1 MHTVPEHRA
10 LRLDLVI
17 TPFSWLSPYPL
28 LVFSQHLF
36 AMSSSDPDVWLRE
49 LARSGLSVSAQHDLL
64 TSLAQA
70 VADREKFFP
79 SESSPYLCR
88 VRQLLSAAFLPQS
101 GPLIVSVNS
110 DAVPETLSRSQCWQ
124 LLHLEFS
131 LLDSKRRPV
140 SRVHDIVTDVI
151 GLLTSSEFPL
161 HIPPRWLV
169 ELFSDLA
176 RLTSLRM
183 ESNGWSL
190 SPPRTLDQASQA
202 YLDAVLVNI
211 ENDRRRSQRQLLS
224 FTSGD
229 SEELAD
235 SSKQSLLPPLA
246 DAIVPPIP
254 PSFPLDFR
262 PRFWLAPQRVDT
274 PKRVRT
280 EADSWSESDDAR
292 RDTKRRVSENG
303 GTIPEEPAPGETAT
317 RLRWSPTTPPLEV
330 ELENKG
336 NRVSLAIVP
345 SVVPPIAASLG
356 TSHPISRV
364 HYSLSSIMQNPL
376 RHYPSAESLYSNV
389 LPDDTLLDLPVFSA
403 AFPPEALSKSFTRGE
418 NDPAVSVLNAV
429 GAQRVCADTLEFV
442 TWNEEAQRP
451 QFFFPFSEASDLFHV
466 YALPPRRVA
475 PGENLHEWSF
485 GLRLGLKASGAWS
498 NQIIDKQQPKPPPVL
513 RKIDW
518 RELVQILK
526 APHQLGL
533 PASSNTD
540 SKLGWAV
547 YTYMAP
553 EVLLNICEGR
563 QHLLLR
569 IEGYCTKGH
578 EASNKEIA
586 QRAKVGLCPCCARA
600 THVLVPPAYPVG
612 RPDRKKRNQI
622 SLWQR
627 FGPFGTRNYAAAL
640 YINAN
645 GTLPD
650 SWDWVASK
658 HVLTIPSALNLED
671 RAASP
676 ERDASVRRD
685 LPHDPPTSPTTR
697 GSLSGGKKV
706 AKPPPPVHKGGA
718 TVSPSPA
725 KSHGS
730 LKGSS
735 QHGSSSWQGD
745 WSASGSHFRD
755 WQQHRWYS

>member
-1 MHTVPEHRA
+1 
-10 LRLDLVI
+10 
-17 TPFSWLSPYPL
+17 
-28 LVFSQHLF
+28 
-36 AMSSSDPDVWLRE
+36 MSSSDPDVWLRE
-49 LARSGLSVSAQHDLL
+49 LARTGLSVSAQHDLL
-64 TSLAQA
+64 TSLAKA

-79 SESSPYLCR
+79 SEVPPYLCR
-88 VRQLLSAAFLPQS
+88 VRQLLSAVFLPQS
-101 GPLIVSVNS
+101 GPLIVSVHP
-110 DAVPETLSRSQCWQ
+110 DAAPETLSRSQCWQ

-131 LLDSKRRPV
+131 LLDAQHRPV

-151 GLLTSSEFPL
+151 GLIATNEFPL
-161 HIPPRWLV
+161 HVPPRWLV

-183 ESNGWSL
+183 ESNGWSF
-190 SPPRTLDQASQA
+190 SPPRNLDRDSQA
-202 YLDAVLVNI
+202 YLDAVLINI

-254 PSFPLDFR
+254 PSFPLDYR
-262 PRFWLAPQRVDT
+262 PRFWLAPHRVDT

-280 EADSWSESDDAR
+280 EEDSGSESEDAR
-292 RDTKRRVSENG
+292 RDAKRRASENG
-303 GTIPEEPAPGETAT
+303 GTLQEAPAPVETV
-317 RLRWSPTTPPLEV
+317 LRIRRSPPTPPSE
-330 ELENKG
+330 EEFEYKG
-336 NRVSLAIVP
+336 NREALAIVP
-345 SVVPPIAASLG
+345 SVVLPIAAPYG

-376 RHYPSAESLYSNV
+376 RHYPSAESLYCNV
-389 LPDDTLLDLPVFSA
+389 LPDNTLLDHPVFSA
-403 AFPPEALSKSFTRGE
+403 VFPPVALSKSFTRGD

-429 GAQRVCADTLEFV
+429 GAQRVSADTMEFV
-442 TWNEEAQRP
+442 TWNEAAQRP
-451 QFFFPFSEASDLFHV
+451 QIFFPFSEASDLFHV
-466 YALPPRRVA
+466 YALPPRRAA
-475 PGENLHEWSF
+475 PGNKLHQWSF

-498 NQIIDKQQPKPPPVL
+498 NQIIDTQQPNPPPVL

-526 APHQLGL
+526 APNQLGL
-533 PASSNTD
+533 PASSNSD

-547 YTYMAP
+547 YSYMSP
-553 EVLLNICEGR
+553 EVLLDICEGR

-578 EASNKEIA
+578 EASNKDIA

-600 THVLVPPAYPVG
+600 THVFVPPAYPIG

-622 SLWQR
+622 YLWQR

-671 RAASP
+671 QSVSP
-676 ERDASVRRD
+676 EREASVRLD
-685 LPHDPPTSPTTR
+685 LPKDSPTPPTTP
-697 GSLSGGKKV
+697 GSLSGVKKA
-706 AKPPPPVHKGGA
+706 AKPPPPFHKGGGR
-718 TVSPSPA
+718 VSPSPA
-725 KSHGS
+725 KSRGS
-730 LKGSS
+730 MKGSS

-745 WSASGSHFRD
+745 WSALGPHFRD
-755 WQQHRWYS
+755 WQQHRWHS

>member
-1 MHTVPEHRA
+1 
-10 LRLDLVI
+10 
-17 TPFSWLSPYPL
+17 
-28 LVFSQHLF
+28 
-36 AMSSSDPDVWLRE
+36 MSSSDPDVWLRE

-64 TSLAQA
+64 TSLAKA

-79 SESSPYLCR
+79 SDAPAYLCR
-88 VRQLLSAAFLPQS
+88 VRQLLLAAFLPQS
-101 GPLIVSVNS
+101 GPLIVSVHP
-110 DAVPETLSRSQCWQ
+110 DAAPETLSRSQCWQ

-131 LLDSKRRPV
+131 LLDEKHRPV
-140 SRVHDIVTDVI
+140 SRVHDIVSDVI
-151 GLLTSSEFPL
+151 GLITTNEFPL

-183 ESNGWSL
+183 ESNGWSF
-190 SPPRTLDQASQA
+190 SPPRNLDRDSQA
-202 YLDAVLVNI
+202 YLDAVLINI

-246 DAIVPPIP
+246 DAIVPTVP
-254 PSFPLDFR
+254 PSFPLDYR

-280 EADSWSESDDAR
+280 EDDLWSDSEDVR
-292 RDTKRRVSENG
+292 RDTKRRASENE
-303 GTIPEEPAPGETAT
+303 GTLLEVPAPVETVP
-317 RLRWSPTTPPLEV
+317 RIRRSPPTPPSEE
-330 ELENKG
+330 ELEHKG
-336 NRVSLAIVP
+336 NREPLAIVP
-345 SVVPPIAASLG
+345 SVVLPIAAPYG

-376 RHYPSAESLYSNV
+376 RHYPSAESLYGNV

-403 AFPPEALSKSFTRGE
+403 AFPPEALSKSFTRGD

-429 GAQRVCADTLEFV
+429 GAQRVSADALEFV
-442 TWNEEAQRP
+442 TWNEATQRP
-451 QFFFPFSEASDLFHV
+451 QIFFPFSEASDLFHV
-466 YALPPRRVA
+466 YALPPRRAA
-475 PGENLHEWSF
+475 PGEKLHQWSF

-498 NQIIDKQQPKPPPVL
+498 NQIVDTQQPNPPPVL

-547 YTYMAP
+547 YSYMAP

-586 QRAKVGLCPCCARA
+586 QKAKVGLCPCCARA

-622 SLWQR
+622 YLWQR
-627 FGPFGTRNYAAAL
+627 FGPFGARNYAAAL

-676 ERDASVRRD
+676 ERDASVRLD
-685 LPHDPPTSPTTR
+685 LPKDPPTSPTTQ
-697 GSLSGGKKV
+697 GSLSGVKKV

-718 TVSPSPA
+718 RVSPSPA
-725 KSHGS
+725 KSRGS
-730 LKGSS
+730 VKGSS

-755 WQQHRWYS
+755 WQQHRWHS